1 MSSAPRTRNR
11 HALDAGIDHITIA
24 VGDAHVRA
32 AEFVDRYG
40 FDVIA
45 AGDNQEFTAVA
56 VRQRDIVLVLLQG
69 RSDDHPATLFTAR
82 HGDGVSD
89 IALRVKPQPQTETE
103 TDPYTDADADTD
115 PETEPE
121 RTALQPFGDVTH
133 TFVRRTA
140 GEPWSL
146 PGIEPVAAEESAET
160 AETAE
165 SAADA
170 ISAKRHLMCVDH
182 IAICLE
188 NGELDPTV
196 AFYERELGWGV
207 VFAEDI
213 HVGAQAMQS
222 KVVQSPNGQVTLT
235 LLQPMSGAV
244 PGQIDDFLKK
254 HGGGGVQHLAFA
266 VPDIVAAVGD
276 LTTSGVRFLSTPD
289 AYYENLEERLGPA
302 GHPVAE
308 LREHRVLADRDHDG
322 ELFQIFTRSE
332 HPRRTLFMEVVER
345 RGATTFGSNNI
356 RKLYEAVE
364 RQDLA

>member
-24 VGDAHVRA
+24 VGDARARA

-45 AGDNQEFTAVA
+45 AGDNPEFTAVA

-89 IALRVKPQPQTETE
+89 IALRVESRPE
-103 TDPYTDADADTD
+103 TDPGTD

-133 TFVRRTA
+133 TFVRRAA

-146 PGIEPVAAEESAET
+146 PGIEPMAAEESAVSEVSTET
-160 AETAE
+160 AG